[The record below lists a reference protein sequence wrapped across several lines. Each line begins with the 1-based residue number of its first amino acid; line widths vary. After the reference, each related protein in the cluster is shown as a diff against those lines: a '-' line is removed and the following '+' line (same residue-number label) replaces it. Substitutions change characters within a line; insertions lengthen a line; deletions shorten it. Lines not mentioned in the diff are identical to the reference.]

1 MNLSIRRNINIDKLD
16 LIASGIRCLQP
27 RLCFE
32 QIAFQFATKVHFIQ
46 RNVTFSIRK
55 FTVCVFALKNFLCVK
70 CVKVRDLVAYGGK
83 VDDPFS
89 QLIPYDERTCQ
100 ARVSS
105 LASV

>member
-46 RNVTFSIRK
+46 RNVTFSISYVSSLYVSLR
-55 FTVCVFALKNFLCVK
+55 LKTSSK